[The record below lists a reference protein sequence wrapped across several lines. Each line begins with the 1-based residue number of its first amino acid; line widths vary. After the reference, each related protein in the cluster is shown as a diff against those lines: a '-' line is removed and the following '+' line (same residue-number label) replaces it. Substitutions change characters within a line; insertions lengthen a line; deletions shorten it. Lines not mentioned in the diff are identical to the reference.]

1 MANINDKLGRP
12 SDVNSYALPTIVKS
26 NRLPGESVLEAYDLS
41 RFDDTLPVY
50 FLTYKKVTDP
60 TTGKVS
66 AAQQTSWKALVN
78 KDNNT
83 LTNLQVAP
91 GYTDLGNDQGDYI
104 ELMPTSF
111 WGNELVGGL
120 LVSHNPD
127 GTLKDG
133 SAIPGVIGVD
143 ALPAGFDMTNLD
155 SLKTLGNGIYQNT
168 NVAVNAPAPYGFLR
182 VAKHTDGES
191 FTFEYSIIGDKAAGL
206 WQLAINE
213 NTVAPV
219 TWTMI
224 AGGSSTYFEVPPA
237 ITTHG
242 GTNWGESS
250 SLGFLKV
257 VDGFVVGARYSVSF
271 AINFVRDDNASGHGF
286 VLRKAN
292 EDGSGAIELS
302 RTEQYGRNGSSW
314 VGHTCQGSFVATGT
328 KQRIYANIRIAN
340 GTTAFL
346 VSGTSKA
353 TFIINRVDF

>member
-1 MANINDKLGRP
+1 MADIQLIRGSNGNGAAVRP
-12 SDVNSYALPTIVKS
+12 VVTAARSSGSLTIKVNSTTNLPT
-26 NRLPGESVLEAYDLS
+26 
-41 RFDDTLPVY
+41 RFIGTWG
-50 FLTYKKVTDP
+50 KINQE
-60 TTGKVS
+60 TGKLVS
-66 AAQQTSWKALVN
+66 STIRDFYGQLNGSDIDLVRMA
-78 KDNNT
+78 D
-83 LTNLQVAP
+83 
-91 GYTDLGNDQGDYI
+91 GFTDD
-104 ELMPTSF
+104 
-111 WGNELVGGL
+111 GNEVGDVIVIKPNTDWTHNLADAL

-133 SAIPGVIGVD
+133 SAIPGVIGVG

-182 VAKHTDGES
+182 VAKHTDGKS

-224 AGGSSTYFEVPPA
+224 AGGGSTYFEVPPA

-242 GTNWGESS
+242 GTNWAESS

-314 VGHTCQGSFVATGT
+314 VGHACQGSFVATGT

-340 GTTAFL
+340 GTTVHLA
-346 VSGTSKA
+346 SGTSKA